1 MWEMAT
7 TIDKELYEEEYR
19 LSGEKNRVDI
29 IDSKGKKYFEIF
41 FFGSNDIRIRKGKE
55 YWKVEKIFKIT
66 VGKNKKPEI
75 KTFPE
80 IKIFFS
86 VT

>member
-7 TIDKELYEEEYR
+7 TIDKELYEEGYR

-41 FFGSNDIRIRKGKE
+41 FFDSNDIRIRKQME
-55 YWKVEKIFKIT
+55 YWKVEKIFRIT
-66 VGKNKKPEI
+66 VEENKKPEI
-75 KTFPE
+75 KTF
-80 IKIFFS
+80 FS
-86 VT
+86 IT